1 MKEEIVEWLK
11 EQLEKT
17 GKKGFVV
24 GVSGGIDSAV
34 TSALCKLA
42 TPNVLELEL
51 PFEKIEGIYYCF
63 INIINMATSE
73 TLALPCAN
81 LQARIRMCILYFYA
95 NTVNYLVCGTGNLS
109 ELTMGYF
116 TKYGDGGVDLLPL
129 GDLTKTEVR
138 ALAKELDIPQEIID
152 KPPSAG
158 LWEGQ
163 TDEGEMGITYEMIDK
178 VIMANRKGQHKIS
191 PIPVFKGGD

>member
-1 MKEEIVEWLK
+1 MKDRIVDWLRF
-11 EQLEKT
+11 QLEKT

-34 TSALCKLA
+34 VSALCKLA
-42 TPNVLELEL
+42 TPNVKELFM
-51 PFEKIEGIYYCF
+51 PFEEISPIYY
-63 INIINMATSE
+63 NMLNLFYTE
-73 TLALPCAN
+73 DKIALAN
-81 LQARIRMCILYFYA
+81 LQARIRMCILYLCA
-95 NTVNYLVCGTGNLS
+95 NTEDYLVCGTGNKS

-116 TKYGDGGVDLLPL
+116 TKYGDGGVDILPL

-138 ALAKELDIPQEIID
+138 KLAKELGIPQEIID

-163 TDEGEMGITYEMIDK
+163 TDEGEMGITYKMIDK
-178 VIMANRKGQHKIS
+178 VIMANRKGQHKVSSI
-191 PIPVFKGGD
+191 PIWEGK